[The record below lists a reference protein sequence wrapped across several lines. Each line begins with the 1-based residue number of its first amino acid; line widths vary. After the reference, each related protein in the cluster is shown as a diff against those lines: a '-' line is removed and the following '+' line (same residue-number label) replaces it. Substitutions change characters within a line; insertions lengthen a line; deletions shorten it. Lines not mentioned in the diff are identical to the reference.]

1 MNTQDTALILIGFQN
16 DYFASDG
23 ILKDFIDESAQE
35 TQVLANSLNLIDRAA
50 KTDLMM
56 IQTPIQF
63 RDDYSELGTPVGIL
77 RAIKE
82 VGAFKQSSPGG
93 AIIEQFQAYGE
104 RIKTVPG
111 KHGLN
116 AFSNTELESTLR
128 DRNVKNIVL
137 AGAVTSICID
147 STGRS
152 AHERGFNVFVLKD
165 CTCGRTQ
172 MEQEF
177 YCEQVLPLYAEVV
190 SSDEVLSNLAID

>member
-35 TQVLANSLNLIDRAA
+35 TQALENSLTLIERVA

-63 RDDYSELGTPVGIL
+63 RDDYSELGKPVGIL

-93 AIIEQFQAYGE
+93 AIIEQFQSYGE
-104 RIKTVPG
+104 RIQTVPG

-116 AFSNTELESTLR
+116 AFSNTELENTLR

-177 YCEQVLPLYAEVV
+177 YCDQVLPLYAEVV

>member
-35 TQVLANSLNLIDRAA
+35 TQALENSLTLIERVA

-93 AIIEQFQAYGE
+93 AIIEQFQSYGE
-104 RIKTVPG
+104 RIQTVPG

-116 AFSNTELESTLR
+116 AFSNTELENTLR

-177 YCEQVLPLYAEVV
+177 YCDQVLPLYAEVV

>member
-1 MNTQDTALILIGFQN
+1 MNTRDTALILIGFQN
-16 DYFASDG
+16 DYFANDG

-35 TQVLANSLNLIDRAA
+35 TQVLANSLSLVERAA
-50 KTDLMM
+50 KSELMM
-56 IQTPIQF
+56 IQTPILF
-63 RDDYSELGTPVGIL
+63 RDDYSELGNPVGIL

-82 VGAFKQSSPGG
+82 VGAFKRSGPGG
-93 AIIEQFQAYGE
+93 AVIDAFQTYGE
-104 RIKTVPG
+104 RIQTVPG

-128 DRNVKNIVL
+128 SRGVKNIVL

-152 AHERGFNVFVLKD
+152 AHEKGFNVYVLND

-172 MEQEF
+172 MEQDF
-177 YCEQVLPLYAEVV
+177 YCEQVLPLYAEVL
-190 SSDEVLSNLAID
+190 SSEDVLGSLSID

>member
-1 MNTQDTALILIGFQN
+1 MNTRDTALILIGFQN
-16 DYFASDG
+16 DYFANDG

-35 TQVLANSLNLIDRAA
+35 TQALANSLSLVERAA

-56 IQTPIQF
+56 IQTPILF
-63 RDDYSELGTPVGIL
+63 RDDYSELGNPVGIL

-82 VGAFKQSSPGG
+82 VGAFKRSGPGG
-93 AIIEQFQAYGE
+93 AVIDAFQTYGE
-104 RIKTVPG
+104 RIQTVPG

-116 AFSNTELESTLR
+116 AFSNTELETTLR
-128 DRNVKNIVL
+128 NRGITNIVL

-152 AHERGFNVFVLKD
+152 AHEKGFNVYVLND

-172 MEQEF
+172 MEQDF
-177 YCEQVLPLYAEVV
+177 YCEQVLPLYAEVL
-190 SSDEVLSNLAID
+190 SSEDVLGSLSVD

>member
-50 KTDLMM
+50 QTDLMM

-104 RIKTVPG
+104 RIQTVPG

-116 AFSNTELESTLR
+116 AFSNTELENTLR

>member
-1 MNTQDTALILIGFQN
+1 MNTADTALILIGFQN
-16 DYFASDG
+16 DYFADDG

-35 TQVLANSLNLIDRAA
+35 TQVLANSLSLIDRVAN
-50 KTDLMM
+50 TDLLM

-63 RDDYSELGTPVGIL
+63 RDDYSELGQPVGIL

-82 VGAFKQSSPGG
+82 VGAFKRSSAGG
-93 AIIEQFQAYGE
+93 AVIDQMRAYGD
-104 RIKTVPG
+104 RIQTVPG

-116 AFSNTELESTLR
+116 AFSNTDLETILR
-128 DRNVKNIVL
+128 DRGVKNIIL

-152 AHERGFNVFVLKD
+152 AHERGFGVYVLSD

-190 SSDEVLSNLAID
+190 SSEDALASLGVA

>member
-16 DYFASDG
+16 DYFADNG

-35 TQVLANSLNLIDRAA
+35 TQALENSLSLIDRAA
-50 KTDLMM
+50 KSNLLM

-63 RDDYSELGTPVGIL
+63 RDDYSELGQPVGIL

-82 VGAFKQSSPGG
+82 VGAFKRSSAGG
-93 AIIEQFQAYGE
+93 AVIEQFEAFGG
-104 RIKTVPG
+104 RIMTVPG

-116 AFSNTELESTLR
+116 AFSNTELESTLH
-128 DRNVKNIVL
+128 DRRIKNIVL

-152 AHERGFNVFVLKD
+152 AHERGFNVFVLSD
-165 CTCGRTQ
+165 CTCGRTK
-172 MEQEF
+172 MEQDF
-177 YCEQVLPLYAEVV
+177 YCEQVLPLYAEVM
-190 SSDEVLSNLAID
+190 SSQDVLNKLSIP

>member
-104 RIKTVPG
+104 RIQTVPG

-116 AFSNTELESTLR
+116 AFSNTELENTLR

-177 YCEQVLPLYAEVV
+177 YCDQVLPLYAEVV

>member
-1 MNTQDTALILIGFQN
+1 VNTADTALILIGFQN
-16 DYFASDG
+16 DYFADDG

-35 TQVLANSLNLIDRAA
+35 TQVLANSLSLVDRVAN
-50 KTDLMM
+50 TDLLM

-63 RDDYSELGTPVGIL
+63 RDDYSELGQPVGIL

-82 VGAFKQSSPGG
+82 VGAFKRSGAGG
-93 AIIEQFQAYGE
+93 AVIDQMRAYGD
-104 RIKTVPG
+104 RIQTVPG

-116 AFSNTELESTLR
+116 AFSNTDLETILR
-128 DRNVKNIVL
+128 DRGVKNIIL

-152 AHERGFNVFVLKD
+152 AHERGFGVYVLSD

-190 SSDEVLSNLAID
+190 SSEDALASLGVA

>member
-50 KTDLMM
+50 QTDLMM

-104 RIKTVPG
+104 RIQTVPG

-116 AFSNTELESTLR
+116 AFSNTELENTLR

-177 YCEQVLPLYAEVV
+177 YCDQVLPLYAEVV

>member
-104 RIKTVPG
+104 RIQTVPG

-116 AFSNTELESTLR
+116 AFSNTELENTLR

>member
-1 MNTQDTALILIGFQN
+1 MTPENTALILIGFQN
-16 DYFASDG
+16 DYFAKDG

-35 TQVLANSLNLIDRAA
+35 TQALSNSLKLIDAVA
-50 KTDLMM
+50 DTPILL

-63 RDDYSELGTPVGIL
+63 TDDYTELGSPVGIL

-82 VGAFKQSSPGG
+82 VGAFKRSGPGG
-93 AIIEQFQAYGE
+93 AIIEEFATHGD
-104 RIKTVPG
+104 RIQTVPG

-116 AFSNTELESTLR
+116 AFSNTDLDSILR
-128 DRNVKNIVL
+128 EKNIEHIVL

-152 AHERGFNVFVLKD
+152 AHERGFGVTVLSD

-177 YCEQVLPLYAEVV
+177 YCEQVLPLYANVTT
-190 SSDEVLSNLAID
+190 SSEVLKSLGVA

>member
-1 MNTQDTALILIGFQN
+1 MDTHDTALILIGFQN
-16 DYFASDG
+16 DYFAHDG
-23 ILKDFIDESAQE
+23 ILKGFIDESAQE
-35 TQVLANSLNLIDRAA
+35 TQVLANSLSLVERVA

-63 RDDYSELGTPVGIL
+63 RDDYSELGHPVGIL

-82 VGAFKQSSPGG
+82 VGAFKRSSPGG
-93 AIIEQFQAYGE
+93 AVIDQMQAYGD
-104 RIKTVPG
+104 RIQTVPG

-116 AFSNTELESTLR
+116 AFSNTDLESILR
-128 DRNVKNIVL
+128 ERSIKNIILV
-137 AGAVTSICID
+137 GAVTSICID

-152 AHERGFNVFVLKD
+152 AHERGFNVYVLND

-177 YCEQVLPLYAEVV
+177 YCEQVLPLYAEVL
-190 SSDEVLSNLAID
+190 SSEDMLSNLAIA

>member
-1 MNTQDTALILIGFQN
+1 MNTADTALILIGFQN
-16 DYFASDG
+16 DYFADDG

-35 TQVLANSLNLIDRAA
+35 TQVLANSLSLVDRVAN
-50 KTDLMM
+50 TDLLM

-63 RDDYSELGTPVGIL
+63 RDDYSELGQPVGIL

-82 VGAFKQSSPGG
+82 VGAFKRSGAGG
-93 AIIEQFQAYGE
+93 AVIDQMRAYGD
-104 RIKTVPG
+104 RIQTVPG

-116 AFSNTELESTLR
+116 AFSNTDLETILR
-128 DRNVKNIVL
+128 DRGVKNIIL

-152 AHERGFNVFVLKD
+152 AHERGFGVYVLSD

-190 SSDEVLSNLAID
+190 SSEDALASLGVA